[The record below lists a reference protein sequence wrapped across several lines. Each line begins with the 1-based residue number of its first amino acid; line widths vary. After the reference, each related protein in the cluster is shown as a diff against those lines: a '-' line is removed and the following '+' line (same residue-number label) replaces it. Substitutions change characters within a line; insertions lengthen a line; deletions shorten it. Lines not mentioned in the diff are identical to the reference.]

1 MFHPERTIR
10 ATATGESMPPETKA
24 MQVCALA
31 MNRPCRFTSIIGWVE
46 EIKVTASRGRG
57 VAQGMEIEMSD
68 PYSTEPVT
76 KIDEV
81 FPQDTNA
88 YNTLFG
94 GRLMSIMDTA
104 AGMASSKF
112 AHREFVT
119 VSVDALKFKRPA
131 YQGDLIETTASVVH
145 TSTHTAGVHVIAK
158 RLDRS
163 EWVTEEICSGF
174 FFMVAIDS
182 QMKPIPI
189 PQFTPNGEAEQ
200 KMWDLAQAARD
211 AMKAAGQ

>member
-1 MFHPERTIR
+1 
-10 ATATGESMPPETKA
+10 
-24 MQVCALA
+24 MQ
-31 MNRPCRFTSIIGWVE
+31 
-46 EIKVTASRGRG
+46 
-57 VAQGMEIEMSD
+57 Q

-104 AGMASSKF
+104 AGMVSSKF

-119 VSVDALKFKRPA
+119 VSVDALKFKKPA
-131 YQGDLIETTASVVH
+131 YQGDLIETIAKVVH
-145 TSTHTAGVHVIAK
+145 TSTHTAGVHVVAR
-158 RLDRS
+158 RLNRS

-182 QMKPIPI
+182 QMRPIPI
-189 PQFTPNGEAEQ
+189 PQLKTQTDEE
-200 KMWDLAQAARD
+200 KRMWNLAQAARD
-211 AMKAAGQ
+211 AMKSSER

>member
-1 MFHPERTIR
+1 MTD
-10 ATATGESMPPETKA
+10 
-24 MQVCALA
+24 
-31 MNRPCRFTSIIGWVE
+31 
-46 EIKVTASRGRG
+46 SRGG
-57 VAQGMEIEMSD
+57 SVTHLLEMKMQQ

-104 AGMASSKF
+104 AGMVSSKF

-131 YQGDLIETTASVVH
+131 YQGDLIETIAKVVH
-145 TSTHTAGVHVIAK
+145 TSTHTAGVHVVAR
-158 RLDRS
+158 RLNRS

-182 QMKPIPI
+182 QMRPIPI
-189 PQFTPNGEAEQ
+189 PQLKTQTDEE
-200 KMWDLAQAARD
+200 KRMWNLAQAARD
-211 AMKAAGQ
+211 AMKSSER

>member
-1 MFHPERTIR
+1 
-10 ATATGESMPPETKA
+10 
-24 MQVCALA
+24 
-31 MNRPCRFTSIIGWVE
+31 
-46 EIKVTASRGRG
+46 
-57 VAQGMEIEMSD
+57 MSD

-131 YQGDLIETTASVVH
+131 YQGDLIETTARVVH

-174 FFMVAIDS
+174 FFMVAIAS
-182 QMKPIPI
+182 HLKPITI
-189 PQFTPNGEAEQ
+189 PQFKPSGEDEQ

>member
-1 MFHPERTIR
+1 M
-10 ATATGESMPPETKA
+10 
-24 MQVCALA
+24 
-31 MNRPCRFTSIIGWVE
+31 
-46 EIKVTASRGRG
+46 TASRGRG
-57 VAQGMEIEMSD
+57 AARGMRIEMSD

-131 YQGDLIETTASVVH
+131 YQGDLIETTARVVH

-189 PQFTPNGEAEQ
+189 PQFKPSGEDEQ

>member
-1 MFHPERTIR
+1 M
-10 ATATGESMPPETKA
+10 K
-24 MQVCALA
+24 
-31 MNRPCRFTSIIGWVE
+31 
-46 EIKVTASRGRG
+46 
-57 VAQGMEIEMSD
+57 MSQ

-104 AGMASSKF
+104 AGMVSSKF

-131 YQGDLIETTASVVH
+131 YQGDLIETIAKVVH
-145 TSTHTAGVHVIAK
+145 TSTHTAGVHVVAK
-158 RLDRS
+158 RLNRS
-163 EWVTEEICSGF
+163 EWVKEEICSGF

-182 QMKPIPI
+182 QMRPIPI
-189 PQFTPNGEAEQ
+189 PQLKPQTDEEKRIWN
-200 KMWDLAQAARD
+200 LAQSARD
-211 AMKAAGQ
+211 AMKSSEQ

>member
-1 MFHPERTIR
+1 
-10 ATATGESMPPETKA
+10 
-24 MQVCALA
+24 MQ
-31 MNRPCRFTSIIGWVE
+31 
-46 EIKVTASRGRG
+46 
-57 VAQGMEIEMSD
+57 Q

-104 AGMASSKF
+104 AGMVSSKF

-131 YQGDLIETTASVVH
+131 YQGDLIETIAKVVH
-145 TSTHTAGVHVIAK
+145 TSTHTAGVHVVAR
-158 RLDRS
+158 RLNRS
-163 EWVTEEICSGF
+163 EWITEEICSGF

-182 QMKPIPI
+182 QMRPIPI
-189 PQFTPNGEAEQ
+189 PQLKPKTDEE
-200 KMWDLAQAARD
+200 KRMWNLAQAARD
-211 AMKAAGQ
+211 AMKSSER

>member
-1 MFHPERTIR
+1 
-10 ATATGESMPPETKA
+10 
-24 MQVCALA
+24 
-31 MNRPCRFTSIIGWVE
+31 
-46 EIKVTASRGRG
+46 
-57 VAQGMEIEMSD
+57 MSQ

-104 AGMASSKF
+104 AGMVTSKF
-112 AHREFVT
+112 AHREIVT

-131 YQGDLIETTASVVH
+131 YQGDLIETVAKVVH
-145 TSTHTAGVHVIAK
+145 TSTHTAGVHVVAK
-158 RLDRS
+158 RLNRS

-182 QMKPIPI
+182 QMRPIPI
-189 PQFTPNGEAEQ
+189 PQLNPQTDEE
-200 KMWDLAQAARD
+200 KRMWNLAQAARD
-211 AMKAAGQ
+211 AMKSSER

>member
-1 MFHPERTIR
+1 M
-10 ATATGESMPPETKA
+10 
-24 MQVCALA
+24 
-31 MNRPCRFTSIIGWVE
+31 GWVGGKE
-46 EIKVTASRGRG
+46 VTASRGGGAARG
-57 VAQGMEIEMSD
+57 TEMQMSD

-104 AGMASSKF
+104 AGMVSSKF

-131 YQGDLIETTASVVH
+131 YQGDLIETTARVVH

-189 PQFTPNGEAEQ
+189 PQFTPKGDDE
-200 KMWDLAQAARD
+200 KRMWDLAQAARD
-211 AMKAAGQ
+211 AMKASGQ

>member
-1 MFHPERTIR
+1 
-10 ATATGESMPPETKA
+10 
-24 MQVCALA
+24 MQ
-31 MNRPCRFTSIIGWVE
+31 
-46 EIKVTASRGRG
+46 
-57 VAQGMEIEMSD
+57 Q

-104 AGMASSKF
+104 AGMVSSKF
-112 AHREFVT
+112 AHLEFVT

-131 YQGDLIETTASVVH
+131 YQGDLIETVAKVVH
-145 TSTHTAGVHVIAK
+145 TSTHTAGVHVVAK
-158 RLDRS
+158 RLNRS

-182 QMKPIPI
+182 QMRPIPI
-189 PQFTPNGEAEQ
+189 PQLNPQTDEE
-200 KMWDLAQAARD
+200 KRMWNLAQAARD
-211 AMKAAGQ
+211 AMKSSER

>member
-1 MFHPERTIR
+1 M
-10 ATATGESMPPETKA
+10 
-24 MQVCALA
+24 
-31 MNRPCRFTSIIGWVE
+31 GWVE
-46 EIKVTASRGRG
+46 GNEVTASRGRG
-57 VAQGMEIEMSD
+57 VAHQLEIDMSA

-104 AGMASSKF
+104 AGMVSSKF

-131 YQGDLIETTASVVH
+131 YQGDLIETTARVVH

-158 RLDRS
+158 RLNRS
-163 EWVTEEICSGF
+163 EWVTEEICTGF

-182 QMKPIPI
+182 QMRPIPI
-189 PQFTPNGEAEQ
+189 PQLTPKGEEEE
-200 KMWDLAQAARD
+200 KMWNLAQAARD
-211 AMKAAGQ
+211 AMKASEQ

>member
-1 MFHPERTIR
+1 M
-10 ATATGESMPPETKA
+10 
-24 MQVCALA
+24 
-31 MNRPCRFTSIIGWVE
+31 GWVA
-46 EIKVTASRGRG
+46 IIWVTDSRGG
-57 VAQGMEIEMSD
+57 SVTHLLEMKMSQ

-104 AGMASSKF
+104 AGMVSSKF

-131 YQGDLIETTASVVH
+131 
-145 TSTHTAGVHVIAK
+145 
-158 RLDRS
+158 
-163 EWVTEEICSGF
+163 
-174 FFMVAIDS
+174 
-182 QMKPIPI
+182 
-189 PQFTPNGEAEQ
+189 
-200 KMWDLAQAARD
+200 
-211 AMKAAGQ
+211 

>member
-1 MFHPERTIR
+1 
-10 ATATGESMPPETKA
+10 
-24 MQVCALA
+24 
-31 MNRPCRFTSIIGWVE
+31 
-46 EIKVTASRGRG
+46 
-57 VAQGMEIEMSD
+57 MSQ

-104 AGMASSKF
+104 AGMVSSKF
-112 AHREFVT
+112 AHREFVS

-131 YQGDLIETTASVVH
+131 YQGDLIETVAKVVH
-145 TSTHTAGVHVIAK
+145 TSTHTAGVHVVAK
-158 RLDRS
+158 RLNRS

-182 QMKPIPI
+182 QMRPIPI
-189 PQFTPNGEAEQ
+189 PQLKPQTDEQ
-200 KMWDLAQAARD
+200 KRMWNLAQAARD
-211 AMKAAGQ
+211 AMKSSER

>member
-1 MFHPERTIR
+1 
-10 ATATGESMPPETKA
+10 
-24 MQVCALA
+24 
-31 MNRPCRFTSIIGWVE
+31 
-46 EIKVTASRGRG
+46 
-57 VAQGMEIEMSD
+57 MSE
-68 PYSTEPVT
+68 PYSIEPVT

-94 GRLMSIMDTA
+94 GRLMSIMHTA
-104 AGMASSKF
+104 ARMVSSKF

-131 YQGDLIETTASVVH
+131 YQGDLIETIAKVVH
-145 TSTHTAGVHVIAK
+145 TSTHTAGVHVVAK
-158 RLDRS
+158 RLNRS

-182 QMKPIPI
+182 QMRPIPI
-189 PQFTPNGEAEQ
+189 PQLTPLSEEDNR
-200 KMWDLAQAARD
+200 MWKLAQAARD
-211 AMKAAGQ
+211 AMKSPER

>member
-1 MFHPERTIR
+1 M
-10 ATATGESMPPETKA
+10 
-24 MQVCALA
+24 
-31 MNRPCRFTSIIGWVE
+31 GWVRG
-46 EIKVTASRGRG
+46 KGVTASRGG
-57 VAQGMEIEMSD
+57 SATQQLEMEMTE
-68 PYSTEPVT
+68 PYSTDPVT

-104 AGMASSKF
+104 AGMVSSKF

-131 YQGDLIETTASVVH
+131 YQGDLIETTARVVH
-145 TSTHTAGVHVIAK
+145 TSTHTAGVHVVAK
-158 RLDRS
+158 RLNRS

-174 FFMVAIDS
+174 FFRVAIDS
-182 QMKPIPI
+182 QMRPIPI
-189 PQFTPNGEAEQ
+189 PQMTPQTEDERR
-200 KMWDLAQAARD
+200 MWDLAQAARA
-211 AMKAAGQ
+211 AMKAAER

>member
-1 MFHPERTIR
+1 
-10 ATATGESMPPETKA
+10 
-24 MQVCALA
+24 
-31 MNRPCRFTSIIGWVE
+31 
-46 EIKVTASRGRG
+46 
-57 VAQGMEIEMSD
+57 MSE

-94 GRLMSIMDTA
+94 GGLMRIMDTA

-131 YQGDLIETTASVVH
+131 YQGDLIETTARVVH
-145 TSTHTAGVHVIAK
+145 TSTLTAGVHVIAK

-189 PQFTPNGEAEQ
+189 PQFKPSSEEDQ

-211 AMKAAGQ
+211 AMKAADQ

>member
-1 MFHPERTIR
+1 MT
-10 ATATGESMPPETKA
+10 
-24 MQVCALA
+24 
-31 MNRPCRFTSIIGWVE
+31 N
-46 EIKVTASRGRG
+46 SRGG
-57 VAQGMEIEMSD
+57 SVTHLLEMKMQQ

-104 AGMASSKF
+104 AGMVSSKF

-131 YQGDLIETTASVVH
+131 YQGDLIETIAKVVH
-145 TSTHTAGVHVIAK
+145 TSTHTAGVHVVAR
-158 RLDRS
+158 RLNRS
-163 EWVTEEICSGF
+163 EWITEEICSGF

-182 QMKPIPI
+182 QMRPIPI
-189 PQFTPNGEAEQ
+189 PQLKPQTDEE
-200 KMWDLAQAARD
+200 KRMWNLAQAARD
-211 AMKAAGQ
+211 AMKSSER

>member
-1 MFHPERTIR
+1 
-10 ATATGESMPPETKA
+10 
-24 MQVCALA
+24 MQ
-31 MNRPCRFTSIIGWVE
+31 
-46 EIKVTASRGRG
+46 
-57 VAQGMEIEMSD
+57 Q

-104 AGMASSKF
+104 AGMVSSKF

-131 YQGDLIETTASVVH
+131 YQGDLIETIAKVVH
-145 TSTHTAGVHVIAK
+145 TSTHTAGVHVVAR
-158 RLDRS
+158 RLNRS

-182 QMKPIPI
+182 QMRPIPI
-189 PQFTPNGEAEQ
+189 PQLKPQTDEE
-200 KMWDLAQAARD
+200 KRMWNLAQAARD
-211 AMKAAGQ
+211 AMKSSER

>member
-1 MFHPERTIR
+1 
-10 ATATGESMPPETKA
+10 
-24 MQVCALA
+24 
-31 MNRPCRFTSIIGWVE
+31 
-46 EIKVTASRGRG
+46 
-57 VAQGMEIEMSD
+57 MSD

-81 FPQDTNA
+81 FPQDTYA

-119 VSVDALKFKRPA
+119 GSVDALKFKRPA
-131 YQGDLIETTASVVH
+131 YQGDLIETTARVVH

-189 PQFTPNGEAEQ
+189 PQFKPSGEDEQ